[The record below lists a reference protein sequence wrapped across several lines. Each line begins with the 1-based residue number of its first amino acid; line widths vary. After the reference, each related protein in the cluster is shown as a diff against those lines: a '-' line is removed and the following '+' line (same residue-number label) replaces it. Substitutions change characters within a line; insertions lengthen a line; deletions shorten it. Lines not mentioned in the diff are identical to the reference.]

1 MGNGNLSTTFNYIET
16 LVSCVNK
23 LFSLPH
29 HDRQRHHQWLCIR
42 SNLGRHQIATN
53 SRRSRC
59 FSHVSRCLRWVL
71 CSHCSTGWVRWNV
84 HGSSTLRVLCTPTLQ
99 PTIDEVHT
107 LKRPSLPITQSPVT
121 PLHTVRF
128 QRPDGC
134 SFLLD
139 ITLTHAHPMRVMAA
153 AS

>member
-1 MGNGNLSTTFNYIET
+1 MITTLNYIET
-16 LVSCVNK
+16 LVSCFKN

-29 HDRQRHHQWLCIR
+29 HDRQRHHQWLRIR
-42 SNLGRHQIATN
+42 SNLGSHQIATN

-71 CSHCSTGWVRWNV
+71 CSNCSTSRVRWNV

-99 PTIDEVHT
+99 PTIDEAHT
-107 LKRPSLPITQSPVT
+107 LKCPSPPITRSLVT
-121 PLHTVRF
+121 SLHIVRF

-139 ITLTHAHPMRVMAA
+139 ITLAHVRPMRVMAA